1 MVNYGKYIKIN
12 RYLQKKS
19 ISELCDGICTPSTL
33 SKIENNKSNINPK
46 IINQILER
54 LSNINID
61 ILEANTNRLK
71 PLTELFIQRLML
83 NLDRSDLMAKIEE
96 EQYNYLHSEYI
107 LFFYIAKL
115 FSNFDLYHINNK
127 DIDEETLDLI
137 SEVIEFGDFN
147 ELYFYNLLKIIRYKN
162 TNNRLGDFEKI
173 IDGDRYGWLNY
184 FYCDIL
190 FHNGNINEAY
200 MDTKK
205 CYELACENCNI
216 NLMYGCLLLLGLC
229 SLELSNTN
237 ESVKYFKKLENLA
250 PFMKYDINFVINYNL
265 GATMLEKKNIE
276 KAKYYL
282 EALEVDKYAFSI
294 SSFFVVHK
302 LGYLYTELKEYEK
315 ANYYINW
322 INEFASRQDS
332 KISNLLKKISNS
344 LAIKLKEPDY
354 LSNKEYQEDIEFI
367 FQNSQNIFSYG
378 FQKFYL
384 ADLEEVYLVQR
395 RYKELYYLSKTD
407 KHYMYVS

>member
-54 LSNINID
+54 LSNIKID
-61 ILEANTNRLK
+61 ILESNTNRLK

-96 EQYNYLHSEYI
+96 EQSSYLHSEYI

-115 FSNFDLYHINNK
+115 FSNFDLYHINNQ
-127 DIDEETLDLI
+127 DIDEEILDLV
-137 SEVIEFGDFN
+137 SEVIEFGNLN
-147 ELYFYNLLKIIRYKN
+147 ELYFYNLLKIIKHKN
-162 TNNRLGDFEKI
+162 TNNRLRDFEKL
-173 IDGDRYGWLNY
+173 IDEDRHGWLNY
-184 FYCDIL
+184 FYCDTL

-200 MDTKK
+200 MVTKQ

-250 PFMKYDINFVINYNL
+250 PFMKYDISFVINYNL

-276 KAKYYL
+276 KARYYL
-282 EALEVDKYAFSI
+282 EALEADKYAFSI

-322 INEFASRQDS
+322 INEFAAKQDGKFS
-332 KISNLLKKISNS
+332 NFLMKISDS
-344 LAIKLKEPDY
+344 LAIKLQEPNY
-354 LSNKEYQEDIEFI
+354 LYNKNYQEGIEFI

-384 ADLEEVYLVQR
+384 TDLEEVYLIQR
-395 RYKELYYLSKTD
+395 RYKELYYIYKNR
-407 KHYMYVS
+407 

>member
-19 ISELCDGICTPSTL
+19 ILELCDGICTPSTL

-54 LSNINID
+54 SSNINID
-61 ILEANTNRLK
+61 ILESNTNRLK
-71 PLTELFIQRLML
+71 PITELFIQRLML

-96 EQYNYLHSEYI
+96 EQANYLHSEYI

-115 FSNFDLYHINNK
+115 FSNFDLYHINNQ
-127 DIDEETLDLI
+127 DIDEEILDLV
-137 SEVIEFGDFN
+137 SKVIEFGNLN
-147 ELYFYNLLKIIRYKN
+147 ELYFYNLLNIIKHKN
-162 TNNRLGDFEKI
+162 TNNRLRDLEKF
-173 IDGDRYGWLNY
+173 IDEDRHGWLNY
-184 FYCDIL
+184 FYCDTL

-200 MDTKK
+200 MGTKQ

-250 PFMKYDINFVINYNL
+250 PFMKYDISFVINYNL

-276 KAKYYL
+276 KARYYL
-282 EALEVDKYAFSI
+282 EALEVDKYTFSI
-294 SSFFVVHK
+294 NSFFVVHK

-322 INEFASRQDS
+322 INEFASKQDS

-384 ADLEEVYLVQR
+384 ADLEKVYLIQR
-395 RYKELYYLSKTD
+395 RYKELYYIYKNR
-407 KHYMYVS
+407 

>member
-54 LSNINID
+54 SSNINID
-61 ILEANTNRLK
+61 ILESNTNRLK
-71 PLTELFIQRLML
+71 PITELFIQRLML

-96 EQYNYLHSEYI
+96 EQANYLHSEYI

-115 FSNFDLYHINNK
+115 FSNFDLYHINNQ
-127 DIDEETLDLI
+127 DIDEEILDLV
-137 SEVIEFGDFN
+137 SKVIEFGNLN
-147 ELYFYNLLKIIRYKN
+147 ELYFYNLLNIIKHKN
-162 TNNRLGDFEKI
+162 TNNKLRDLEKF
-173 IDGDRYGWLNY
+173 IDEDRHGWLNY
-184 FYCDIL
+184 FYCDTL

-200 MDTKK
+200 MGTKQ

-250 PFMKYDINFVINYNL
+250 PFMKYDISFVINYNL

-276 KAKYYL
+276 KARYYL
-282 EALEVDKYAFSI
+282 EALEVDKYTFSI
-294 SSFFVVHK
+294 NSFFVVHK

-322 INEFASRQDS
+322 INEFAAKQDGKFS
-332 KISNLLKKISNS
+332 NFLMKISDS
-344 LAIKLKEPDY
+344 LAIKLQEPNY
-354 LSNKEYQEDIEFI
+354 LYNKNYQEDIEFI

-384 ADLEEVYLVQR
+384 TDLEEVYLIQR
-395 RYKELYYLSKTD
+395 RYKELYYIYKNR
-407 KHYMYVS
+407 

>member
-61 ILEANTNRLK
+61 ILESNTKRLK
-71 PLTELFIQRLML
+71 PITELFIQRLML
-83 NLDRSDLMAKIEE
+83 NLDRLDLMAKIEE
-96 EQYNYLHSEYI
+96 EQSNYLHSEYI

-115 FSNFDLYHINNK
+115 FSNFDLYHINNQ
-127 DIDEETLDLI
+127 DIDEEILDLV
-137 SEVIEFGDFN
+137 SKVIEFGNLN
-147 ELYFYNLLKIIRYKN
+147 ELYFYNLLNIIKHKN
-162 TNNRLGDFEKI
+162 TNNRLRDLEKF
-173 IDGDRYGWLNY
+173 IDEDRHGWLNY
-184 FYCDIL
+184 FYCDTL

-200 MDTKK
+200 MGTKQ

-250 PFMKYDINFVINYNL
+250 PFMKYDISFVINYNL

-276 KAKYYL
+276 KARYYL
-282 EALEVDKYAFSI
+282 EALEVDKYTFSI
-294 SSFFVVHK
+294 NSFFVVHK

-384 ADLEEVYLVQR
+384 ADLEEVYLIQR
-395 RYKELYYLSKTD
+395 RYKELYYIYKNR
-407 KHYMYVS
+407 

>member
-1 MVNYGKYIKIN
+1 MYMVNYGKYIKIN

-61 ILEANTNRLK
+61 ILESNTNRLK
-71 PLTELFIQRLML
+71 PITELFIQRLML

-96 EQYNYLHSEYI
+96 EQANYLHSEYI

-115 FSNFDLYHINNK
+115 FSNFDLYHINNQ
-127 DIDEETLDLI
+127 DIDEEILDLV
-137 SEVIEFGDFN
+137 SEVIEFGDLN
-147 ELYFYNLLKIIRYKN
+147 ELYFYNLLKIIKHKN
-162 TNNRLGDFEKI
+162 TNNRLRDFEKI

-184 FYCDIL
+184 FYCDTL

-200 MDTKK
+200 MGTKQ

-250 PFMKYDINFVINYNL
+250 PFMKYDISFAINYNL

-282 EALEVDKYAFSI
+282 EALEADKYAFSI
-294 SSFFVVHK
+294 SSFV
-302 LGYLYTELKEYEK
+302 L
-315 ANYYINW
+315 
-322 INEFASRQDS
+322 
-332 KISNLLKKISNS
+332 
-344 LAIKLKEPDY
+344 
-354 LSNKEYQEDIEFI
+354 
-367 FQNSQNIFSYG
+367 
-378 FQKFYL
+378 
-384 ADLEEVYLVQR
+384 
-395 RYKELYYLSKTD
+395 
-407 KHYMYVS
+407 

>member
-54 LSNINID
+54 SSNINID
-61 ILEANTNRLK
+61 ILESNTNRLK
-71 PLTELFIQRLML
+71 PITELFIQRLML

-96 EQYNYLHSEYI
+96 EQANYLHSEYI

-115 FSNFDLYHINNK
+115 FSNFDLYHINNQ
-127 DIDEETLDLI
+127 DIDEEILDLV
-137 SEVIEFGDFN
+137 SKVIEFGNLN
-147 ELYFYNLLKIIRYKN
+147 ELYFYNLLNIIKHKN
-162 TNNRLGDFEKI
+162 TNNRLRDLEKF
-173 IDGDRYGWLNY
+173 IDEDRHGWLNY
-184 FYCDIL
+184 FYCDTL

-200 MDTKK
+200 MGTKQ

-250 PFMKYDINFVINYNL
+250 PFMKYDISFVINYNL

-276 KAKYYL
+276 KARYYL
-282 EALEVDKYAFSI
+282 EALEVDKYTFSI
-294 SSFFVVHK
+294 NSFFVVHK

-322 INEFASRQDS
+322 INEFAAKQDGKFS
-332 KISNLLKKISNS
+332 NFLMKISDS
-344 LAIKLKEPDY
+344 LAIKLQEPNY
-354 LSNKEYQEDIEFI
+354 LYNKNYQEDIEFI

-384 ADLEEVYLVQR
+384 TDLEEVYLIQR
-395 RYKELYYLSKTD
+395 RYKELYYIYKNR
-407 KHYMYVS
+407 

>member
-61 ILEANTNRLK
+61 ILESNTNRLK
-71 PLTELFIQRLML
+71 PITELFIQRLML

-96 EQYNYLHSEYI
+96 EQANYLHSEYI

-115 FSNFDLYHINNK
+115 FSNFDLYHINNQ
-127 DIDEETLDLI
+127 DIDEEILDLV
-137 SEVIEFGDFN
+137 SKVIEFGNLN
-147 ELYFYNLLKIIRYKN
+147 ELYFYNLLNIIKHKN
-162 TNNRLGDFEKI
+162 TNNRLRDLEKF
-173 IDGDRYGWLNY
+173 IDEDRHGWLNY
-184 FYCDIL
+184 FYCDTL

-200 MDTKK
+200 MGTKQ

-250 PFMKYDINFVINYNL
+250 PFMKYDISFVINYNL

-276 KAKYYL
+276 KARYYL
-282 EALEVDKYAFSI
+282 EALEADKYTFSI

-322 INEFASRQDS
+322 INEFASKQDS

-344 LAIKLKEPDY
+344 LTIKLKDPNY
-354 LSNKEYQEDIEFI
+354 LCNKKYQEDIEFI

-384 ADLEEVYLVQR
+384 AALEEVYLIQR
-395 RYKELYYLSKTD
+395 RYKELYYIYKNKGSE
-407 KHYMYVS
+407 

>member
-1 MVNYGKYIKIN
+1 M
-12 RYLQKKS
+12 
-19 ISELCDGICTPSTL
+19 

-54 LSNINID
+54 LSNIKID
-61 ILEANTNRLK
+61 ILESNTNRLK

-96 EQYNYLHSEYI
+96 EQSNYLHSEYI

-115 FSNFDLYHINNK
+115 FSNFDLYHINNQ
-127 DIDEETLDLI
+127 DIDEEILDLV
-137 SEVIEFGDFN
+137 SEVIEFGNLN
-147 ELYFYNLLKIIRYKN
+147 ELYFYNLLKIIKHKN
-162 TNNRLGDFEKI
+162 TNNRLRDFEKL
-173 IDGDRYGWLNY
+173 IDEDRHGWLNY
-184 FYCDIL
+184 FYCDTL

-200 MDTKK
+200 MVTKQ

-250 PFMKYDINFVINYNL
+250 PFMKYDISFAINYNL

-282 EALEVDKYAFSI
+282 KALEADKYAFSI

-322 INEFASRQDS
+322 INEFAAKQDGKFS
-332 KISNLLKKISNS
+332 NFLMKISDS
-344 LAIKLKEPDY
+344 LAIKLQEPNY
-354 LSNKEYQEDIEFI
+354 LYNKNYQEDIEFI

-384 ADLEEVYLVQR
+384 TDLEEVYLIQR
-395 RYKELYYLSKTD
+395 RYKELYYIYKNR
-407 KHYMYVS
+407 

>member
-1 MVNYGKYIKIN
+1 MYMVNYGKYIKIN

-83 NLDRSDLMAKIEE
+83 NLDRSDLMAKIEK

-127 DIDEETLDLI
+127 DIGEETLDLI

-162 TNNRLGDFEKI
+162 TNNRLRDFEKI

-282 EALEVDKYAFSI
+282 EALEADKYAFSI

-332 KISNLLKKISNS
+332 KISNLLKKISDS

-384 ADLEEVYLVQR
+384 ADLEEVYLIQR
-395 RYKELYYLSKTD
+395 RYKELYYIYKNR
-407 KHYMYVS
+407 

>member
-54 LSNINID
+54 SSNINID
-61 ILEANTNRLK
+61 ILESNTNRLK
-71 PLTELFIQRLML
+71 PITELFIQRLML

-96 EQYNYLHSEYI
+96 EQANYLHSEYI

-115 FSNFDLYHINNK
+115 FSNFDLYHINNQ
-127 DIDEETLDLI
+127 DIDEEILDLV
-137 SEVIEFGDFN
+137 SKVIEFGNLN
-147 ELYFYNLLKIIRYKN
+147 ELYFYNLLNIIKHKN
-162 TNNRLGDFEKI
+162 TNNRLRDLEKF
-173 IDGDRYGWLNY
+173 IDEDRHGWLNY
-184 FYCDIL
+184 FYCDTL

-200 MDTKK
+200 MGTKQ

-237 ESVKYFKKLENLA
+237 ESVKYFKKLENLV
-250 PFMKYDINFVINYNL
+250 PFMKYDISFVINYNL

-276 KAKYYL
+276 KARYYL
-282 EALEVDKYAFSI
+282 EALEVDKYTFSI
-294 SSFFVVHK
+294 NSFFVVHK

-322 INEFASRQDS
+322 INEFAAKQDGKFS
-332 KISNLLKKISNS
+332 NFLMKISDS
-344 LAIKLKEPDY
+344 LAIKLQEPNY
-354 LSNKEYQEDIEFI
+354 LYNKNYQEDIEFI

-384 ADLEEVYLVQR
+384 TDLEEVYLIQR
-395 RYKELYYLSKTD
+395 RYKELYYIYKNR
-407 KHYMYVS
+407 

>member
-54 LSNINID
+54 SSNINID
-61 ILEANTNRLK
+61 ILESNTNRLK
-71 PLTELFIQRLML
+71 PITELFIQRLML

-96 EQYNYLHSEYI
+96 EQSNYLHSEYI

-115 FSNFDLYHINNK
+115 FSNFDLYHINNQ
-127 DIDEETLDLI
+127 DIDEEILDLV
-137 SEVIEFGDFN
+137 SKVIGFGNLN
-147 ELYFYNLLKIIRYKN
+147 ELYFYNLLNIIKHKN
-162 TNNRLGDFEKI
+162 TNNRLRDLEKF
-173 IDGDRYGWLNY
+173 IDEDRHGWLNY
-184 FYCDIL
+184 FYCDTL

-200 MDTKK
+200 MGTKQ

-250 PFMKYDINFVINYNL
+250 PFMKYDISFVINYNL

-276 KAKYYL
+276 KARYYL
-282 EALEVDKYAFSI
+282 EALEVDKYTFSI
-294 SSFFVVHK
+294 NSFFVVHK

-344 LAIKLKEPDY
+344 LVIKLKEPDY

-367 FQNSQNIFSYG
+367 FQNSKNIFSYG

-384 ADLEEVYLVQR
+384 ADLEEVYLIQR
-395 RYKELYYLSKTD
+395 RYKELYYIYKNR
-407 KHYMYVS
+407 

>member
-61 ILEANTNRLK
+61 ILESNTNRLK
-71 PLTELFIQRLML
+71 PITELFIQRLML

-96 EQYNYLHSEYI
+96 EQANYLHSEYI

-115 FSNFDLYHINNK
+115 FSNFDLYHINNQ
-127 DIDEETLDLI
+127 DIDEEILDLV
-137 SEVIEFGDFN
+137 SKVIEFGNLN
-147 ELYFYNLLKIIRYKN
+147 ELYFYNLLNIIKHKN
-162 TNNRLGDFEKI
+162 TNNKLRDLEKF
-173 IDGDRYGWLNY
+173 IDEDRHGWLNY
-184 FYCDIL
+184 FYCDTL

-200 MDTKK
+200 MGTKQ

-250 PFMKYDINFVINYNL
+250 PFMKYDISFVINYNL

-276 KAKYYL
+276 KARYYL
-282 EALEVDKYAFSI
+282 EALEVDKYTFSI
-294 SSFFVVHK
+294 NSFFVVHK

-322 INEFASRQDS
+322 INEFAAKQDGKFS
-332 KISNLLKKISNS
+332 NFLMKISDS
-344 LAIKLKEPDY
+344 LAIKLQEPNY
-354 LSNKEYQEDIEFI
+354 LYNKNYQEDIEFI

-384 ADLEEVYLVQR
+384 TDLEEVYLIQR
-395 RYKELYYLSKTD
+395 RYKELYYIYKNR
-407 KHYMYVS
+407 

>member
-54 LSNINID
+54 SCNINID
-61 ILEANTNRLK
+61 ILESNTNRLK
-71 PLTELFIQRLML
+71 PITELFIQRLML

-96 EQYNYLHSEYI
+96 EQANYLHSEYI

-115 FSNFDLYHINNK
+115 FSNFDLYHINNQ
-127 DIDEETLDLI
+127 DIDEEILDLV
-137 SEVIEFGDFN
+137 SKVIEFGNLN
-147 ELYFYNLLKIIRYKN
+147 ELYFYNLLNIIKHKN
-162 TNNRLGDFEKI
+162 TNNRLRDLEKF
-173 IDGDRYGWLNY
+173 IDEDRHGWLNY
-184 FYCDIL
+184 FYCDTL

-200 MDTKK
+200 MGTKQ

-250 PFMKYDINFVINYNL
+250 PFMKYDISFVINYNL

-276 KAKYYL
+276 KARYYL
-282 EALEVDKYAFSI
+282 EALEVDKYTFSI
-294 SSFFVVHK
+294 NSFFVVHK

-367 FQNSQNIFSYG
+367 FQNSKNIFSYG

-384 ADLEEVYLVQR
+384 ADLEEVYLIQR
-395 RYKELYYLSKTD
+395 RYKELYYIYKNR
-407 KHYMYVS
+407 

>member
-54 LSNINID
+54 SSNINID
-61 ILEANTNRLK
+61 ILESNTNRLK
-71 PLTELFIQRLML
+71 PITELFIQRLML

-96 EQYNYLHSEYI
+96 EQTNYLHSEYI

-115 FSNFDLYHINNK
+115 FSNFDLYHINNQ
-127 DIDEETLDLI
+127 DIDEEILDLV
-137 SEVIEFGDFN
+137 SKVIEFGNLN
-147 ELYFYNLLKIIRYKN
+147 ELYFYNLLNIIKHKN
-162 TNNRLGDFEKI
+162 TNNRLRDLEKF
-173 IDGDRYGWLNY
+173 IDEDRHGWLNY
-184 FYCDIL
+184 FYCDTL

-200 MDTKK
+200 MGTKQ

-250 PFMKYDINFVINYNL
+250 PFMKYDISFVINYNL

-276 KAKYYL
+276 KARYYL
-282 EALEVDKYAFSI
+282 EALEVDKYTFSI
-294 SSFFVVHK
+294 NSFFVVHK

-322 INEFASRQDS
+322 INEFASKQDS

-344 LAIKLKEPDY
+344 LAIKLKESDY

-384 ADLEEVYLVQR
+384 ADLEEVYLIQR
-395 RYKELYYLSKTD
+395 RYKELYYIYKNR
-407 KHYMYVS
+407 

>member
-1 MVNYGKYIKIN
+1 MIHRLTATDTPMV
-12 RYLQKKS
+12 RYTRT
-19 ISELCDGICTPSTL
+19 IFPSYA
-33 SKIENNKSNINPK
+33 
-46 IINQILER
+46 LER
-54 LSNINID
+54 LSNIKID
-61 ILEANTNRLK
+61 ILESNTNRLK

-96 EQYNYLHSEYI
+96 EQSNYLHSEYI

-115 FSNFDLYHINNK
+115 FSNFDLYHINNQ
-127 DIDEETLDLI
+127 DIDEEILDLV
-137 SEVIEFGDFN
+137 SEVIEFGNLN
-147 ELYFYNLLKIIRYKN
+147 ELYFYNLLKIIKHKN
-162 TNNRLGDFEKI
+162 TNNRLRDFEKL
-173 IDGDRYGWLNY
+173 IDEDRHGWLNY
-184 FYCDIL
+184 FYCDTL

-200 MDTKK
+200 MVTKQ

-250 PFMKYDINFVINYNL
+250 PFMKYDISFAINYNL

-282 EALEVDKYAFSI
+282 EALEADKYAFSI

-322 INEFASRQDS
+322 INEFAAKQDG
-332 KISNLLKKISNS
+332 KFSNFLMKISNS
-344 LAIKLKEPDY
+344 LSIKLKEPNY

-384 ADLEEVYLVQR
+384 ADLEEVYLIQR
-395 RYKELYYLSKTD
+395 RYKELYYMQLTANS
-407 KHYMYVS
+407 VRL

>member
-1 MVNYGKYIKIN
+1 MYMVNYGKYIKIN

-61 ILEANTNRLK
+61 ILESNTNRLK
-71 PLTELFIQRLML
+71 PITELFIQRLML

-96 EQYNYLHSEYI
+96 EQANYLHSEYI

-115 FSNFDLYHINNK
+115 FSNFDLYHINNQ
-127 DIDEETLDLI
+127 DIDEEILDLV
-137 SEVIEFGDFN
+137 SKVIEFGNLN
-147 ELYFYNLLKIIRYKN
+147 ELYFYNLLKIIKHKN
-162 TNNRLGDFEKI
+162 TNNRLRDFEKL
-173 IDGDRYGWLNY
+173 IDEDRHGWLNY
-184 FYCDIL
+184 FYCDTL

-200 MDTKK
+200 MVTKQ

-237 ESVKYFKKLENLA
+237 ESVKYFKKLENLV
-250 PFMKYDINFVINYNL
+250 PFMKYDISFVINYNL

-276 KAKYYL
+276 KARYYL
-282 EALEVDKYAFSI
+282 EALEVDKYTFSI
-294 SSFFVVHK
+294 NSFFVVHK

-322 INEFASRQDS
+322 INEFAAKQDGKFS
-332 KISNLLKKISNS
+332 NFLMKISDS
-344 LAIKLKEPDY
+344 LAIKLQEPNY
-354 LSNKEYQEDIEFI
+354 LYNKNYQEDIEFI

-384 ADLEEVYLVQR
+384 ADLEEVYLIQR
-395 RYKELYYLSKTD
+395 RYKELYYIYKNR
-407 KHYMYVS
+407 

>member
-1 MVNYGKYIKIN
+1 
-12 RYLQKKS
+12 
-19 ISELCDGICTPSTL
+19 
-33 SKIENNKSNINPK
+33 
-46 IINQILER
+46 
-54 LSNINID
+54 
-61 ILEANTNRLK
+61 
-71 PLTELFIQRLML
+71 ML

-107 LFFYIAKL
+107 LFLYITKL

-137 SEVIEFGDFN
+137 SEVIEFGNFN

-162 TNNRLGDFEKI
+162 TNNRLRDFKKI

-184 FYCDIL
+184 FYCDTL
-190 FHNGNINEAY
+190 FHSGNINEAY
-200 MDTKK
+200 MGTKK

-229 SLELSNTN
+229 SLELSNSN

-282 EALEVDKYAFSI
+282 EALEANKYAFSI

-322 INEFASRQDS
+322 INEFVSKQDS
-332 KISNLLKKISNS
+332 KISNLLKKISDS
-344 LAIKLKEPDY
+344 LTIKLKDPNY
-354 LSNKEYQEDIEFI
+354 LCNKKYQEDIEFI
-367 FQNSQNIFSYG
+367 FQNSQSIFSYG

-384 ADLEEVYLVQR
+384 ADLEEVYLIQR
-395 RYKELYYLSKTD
+395 RYKELYYIYKNR
-407 KHYMYVS
+407 

>member
-1 MVNYGKYIKIN
+1 MYMVNYGKYIKIN

-61 ILEANTNRLK
+61 ILESNTNRLK
-71 PLTELFIQRLML
+71 PITELFIQRLML

-96 EQYNYLHSEYI
+96 EQANYLHSEYI

-115 FSNFDLYHINNK
+115 FSNFDLYHINNQ
-127 DIDEETLDLI
+127 DIDEEILDLV
-137 SEVIEFGDFN
+137 SEVIEFGDLN
-147 ELYFYNLLKIIRYKN
+147 ELYFYNLLKIIKHKN
-162 TNNRLGDFEKI
+162 TNNRLRDFEKI

-184 FYCDIL
+184 FYCDTL

-200 MDTKK
+200 MVTKQ

-250 PFMKYDINFVINYNL
+250 PFMKYDISFAINYNL

-282 EALEVDKYAFSI
+282 EALEADKYAFSI
-294 SSFFVVHK
+294 SSFV
-302 LGYLYTELKEYEK
+302 L
-315 ANYYINW
+315 
-322 INEFASRQDS
+322 
-332 KISNLLKKISNS
+332 
-344 LAIKLKEPDY
+344 
-354 LSNKEYQEDIEFI
+354 
-367 FQNSQNIFSYG
+367 
-378 FQKFYL
+378 
-384 ADLEEVYLVQR
+384 
-395 RYKELYYLSKTD
+395 
-407 KHYMYVS
+407 

>member
-1 MVNYGKYIKIN
+1 MVNYSKYIKIN

-54 LSNINID
+54 SCNINID
-61 ILEANTNRLK
+61 ILESNTNRLK
-71 PLTELFIQRLML
+71 PITELFIQRLML

-96 EQYNYLHSEYI
+96 EQANYLHSEYI

-115 FSNFDLYHINNK
+115 FSNFDLYHINNQ
-127 DIDEETLDLI
+127 DIDEEILDLV
-137 SEVIEFGDFN
+137 SKVIEFGNLN
-147 ELYFYNLLKIIRYKN
+147 ELYFYNLLNIIKHKN
-162 TNNRLGDFEKI
+162 TNNRLRDLEKF
-173 IDGDRYGWLNY
+173 IDEDRHGWLNY
-184 FYCDIL
+184 FYCDTL

-200 MDTKK
+200 MGTKQ

-250 PFMKYDINFVINYNL
+250 PFMKYDISFVINYNL

-276 KAKYYL
+276 KARYYL
-282 EALEVDKYAFSI
+282 EALEVDKYTFSI
-294 SSFFVVHK
+294 NSFFVVHK

-322 INEFASRQDS
+322 INEFASKQDS

-384 ADLEEVYLVQR
+384 ADLEKVYLIQR
-395 RYKELYYLSKTD
+395 RYKELYYIYKNR
-407 KHYMYVS
+407 

>member
-1 MVNYGKYIKIN
+1 
-12 RYLQKKS
+12 
-19 ISELCDGICTPSTL
+19 
-33 SKIENNKSNINPK
+33 
-46 IINQILER
+46 
-54 LSNINID
+54 
-61 ILEANTNRLK
+61 
-71 PLTELFIQRLML
+71 ML

-107 LFFYIAKL
+107 LFLYITKL

-162 TNNRLGDFEKI
+162 TNNRLRDFKKI

-184 FYCDIL
+184 FYCDSL
-190 FHNGNINEAY
+190 FHNGHINESY
-200 MDTKK
+200 MGTKK

-229 SLELSNTN
+229 SLELSNSN

-282 EALEVDKYAFSI
+282 EALEADKYAFSI

-322 INEFASRQDS
+322 INEFVSKQDS
-332 KISNLLKKISNS
+332 KISNLLKKISDS
-344 LAIKLKEPDY
+344 LTIKLKDPNY
-354 LSNKEYQEDIEFI
+354 LCNKKYQEDIEFI
-367 FQNSQNIFSYG
+367 FQNSQSIFSYG

-384 ADLEEVYLVQR
+384 ADLEEVYLIQR
-395 RYKELYYLSKTD
+395 RYKELYYIYKNR
-407 KHYMYVS
+407 

>member
-1 MVNYGKYIKIN
+1 MIKTVHF
-12 RYLQKKS
+12 YV
-19 ISELCDGICTPSTL
+19 
-33 SKIENNKSNINPK
+33 
-46 IINQILER
+46 
-54 LSNINID
+54 D
-61 ILEANTNRLK
+61 IYTNRLK
-71 PLTELFIQRLML
+71 PITELFIQRLLL

-96 EQYNYLHSEYI
+96 EQANYLHSEYI
-107 LFFYIAKL
+107 LFLYITKL

-137 SEVIEFGDFN
+137 SGVIEFGNFN

-162 TNNRLGDFEKI
+162 TNNRLRDFKKI

-184 FYCDIL
+184 FYCDTL
-190 FHNGNINEAY
+190 FHNGNINEVY
-200 MDTKK
+200 MGTKK

-250 PFMKYDINFVINYNL
+250 PFMKYDISFVINYNL

-282 EALEVDKYAFSI
+282 EALEADKYAFSI

-322 INEFASRQDS
+322 INEFASKQDN
-332 KISNLLKKISNS
+332 KISNLLKKISDS
-344 LAIKLKEPDY
+344 LTIKLKDPNY
-354 LSNKEYQEDIEFI
+354 LCNKKYQEDIEFI
-367 FQNSQNIFSYG
+367 FQNSQSIFSHG

-384 ADLEEVYLVQR
+384 ADLEEVYLIQR
-395 RYKELYYLSKTD
+395 RYKELYYIYKNR
-407 KHYMYVS
+407 

>member
-107 LFFYIAKL
+107 LFLYITKL

-137 SEVIEFGDFN
+137 SEVIEFGNFN

-162 TNNRLGDFEKI
+162 TNNRLRDFKKI

-184 FYCDIL
+184 FYCDTL
-190 FHNGNINEAY
+190 FHSGN
-200 MDTKK
+200 KRS
-205 CYELACENCNI
+205 L
-216 NLMYGCLLLLGLC
+216 YGHK
-229 SLELSNTN
+229 E
-237 ESVKYFKKLENLA
+237 
-250 PFMKYDINFVINYNL
+250 
-265 GATMLEKKNIE
+265 ML
-276 KAKYYL
+276 
-282 EALEVDKYAFSI
+282 
-294 SSFFVVHK
+294 
-302 LGYLYTELKEYEK
+302 
-315 ANYYINW
+315 
-322 INEFASRQDS
+322 
-332 KISNLLKKISNS
+332 
-344 LAIKLKEPDY
+344 
-354 LSNKEYQEDIEFI
+354 
-367 FQNSQNIFSYG
+367 
-378 FQKFYL
+378 
-384 ADLEEVYLVQR
+384 
-395 RYKELYYLSKTD
+395 
-407 KHYMYVS
+407 

>member
-61 ILEANTNRLK
+61 ILESNTNRLK
-71 PLTELFIQRLML
+71 PITELFIQRLML

-276 KAKYYL
+276 KAKYY
-282 EALEVDKYAFSI
+282 
-294 SSFFVVHK
+294 
-302 LGYLYTELKEYEK
+302 
-315 ANYYINW
+315 INW

-384 ADLEEVYLVQR
+384 ADLEEVYLIQR
-395 RYKELYYLSKTD
+395 RYKELYYIYKNR
-407 KHYMYVS
+407 

>member
-61 ILEANTNRLK
+61 ILESNTNRLK
-71 PLTELFIQRLML
+71 PITELFIQRLML

-96 EQYNYLHSEYI
+96 EQSNYLHSEYI

-115 FSNFDLYHINNK
+115 FSNFDLYHINNQ
-127 DIDEETLDLI
+127 DIDEKILDLI

-162 TNNRLGDFEKI
+162 TNNRLRDFEKI
-173 IDGDRYGWLNY
+173 IDGDTYGWLNY

-282 EALEVDKYAFSI
+282 EALEADKYAFSI

-344 LAIKLKEPDY
+344 LAIK
-354 LSNKEYQEDIEFI
+354 
-367 FQNSQNIFSYG
+367 
-378 FQKFYL
+378 
-384 ADLEEVYLVQR
+384 
-395 RYKELYYLSKTD
+395 
-407 KHYMYVS
+407 

>member
-1 MVNYGKYIKIN
+1 MVNYGQYIKIN

-96 EQYNYLHSEYI
+96 EQSNYLHSEYI

-137 SEVIEFGDFN
+137 SEVIEFGNFN

-162 TNNRLGDFEKI
+162 TNNRLRDFKKI

-184 FYCDIL
+184 FYCDTL
-190 FHNGNINEAY
+190 FHSGNINEAY
-200 MDTKK
+200 MGTKK

-229 SLELSNTN
+229 SLELSNSN

-282 EALEVDKYAFSI
+282 EALEANKYAFSI

-322 INEFASRQDS
+322 INEFVSKQDS
-332 KISNLLKKISNS
+332 KISNLLKKISDS
-344 LAIKLKEPDY
+344 LTIKLKDPNY
-354 LSNKEYQEDIEFI
+354 LCNKNTKKILNLFFKIAKVYFHMDFRNFI
-367 FQNSQNIFSYG
+367 
-378 FQKFYL
+378 
-384 ADLEEVYLVQR
+384 
-395 RYKELYYLSKTD
+395 
-407 KHYMYVS
+407 